1 MTDLINMLKK
11 TFILKIP
18 EVVCDK
24 YGWLIGLFVLILNE
38 NTLSKHLG
46 LLLCRAERA
55 LKMFLDMF
63 QKSSSNKFD
72 FCGFVVGSISE
83 LNVNNVFFL
92 LFLLVSGS
100 ELVIP

>member
-38 NTLSKHLG
+38 NTVSKHLG
-46 LLLCRAERA
+46 LLPCRAERA
-55 LKMFLDMF
+55 LKMFFL
-63 QKSSSNKFD
+63 
-72 FCGFVVGSISE
+72 ILE
-83 LNVNNVFFL
+83 L
-92 LFLLVSGS
+92 LFWNISLISVALQ
-100 ELVIP
+100 

>member
-38 NTLSKHLG
+38 NTVSKHLG

-55 LKMFLDMF
+55 LKMFFFDIRAALLEH
-63 QKSSSNKFD
+63 KFD
-72 FCGFVVGSISE
+72 FCGFAVGSISE
-83 LNVNNVFFL
+83 LNVNNVFFY
-92 LFLLVSGS
+92 FF
-100 ELVIP
+100 